1 MTVTGLAG
9 SSPALGTVKKILIVT
24 SEYGS
29 GHKTPAEALRAEF
42 VRQGH
47 SAEIFDFK
55 DIIGTFTERITKEL
69 FNFATTHVPLLHRG
83 LAAATDSNTVLDAIV
98 AIAPAKVSANLDAYI
113 SQMRPDTIVT
123 TFPAANRVI
132 AELKSKHTFQLV
144 SVVTDLET
152 LHAYWYAPGT
162 DAHIA
167 PLPETV
173 AALEELG
180 ASPETIFQLGYPLRA
195 AFFESKDA
203 DALRKKLSIPANTY
217 TALYMAHTAPDPFV
231 EDLAWL
237 LEKTGGI
244 TPIIVC
250 GKNDALKEKL
260 ARELPRAH
268 VLGFIDNM
276 DEYFRVAD
284 VAIGKAGTGFVMEAA
299 AMGCPV
305 VITKYLKPQE
315 EGNVDIFTKRGFGF
329 VEKTAVRAMKR
340 ILALRDEP
348 AKVKLERSRAMRAL
362 FPRNTTQAIVQFVA
376 DLK

>member
-1 MTVTGLAG
+1 M
-9 SSPALGTVKKILIVT
+9 
-24 SEYGS
+24 
-29 GHKTPAEALRAEF
+29 PAEALRAEF

-55 DIIGTFTERITKEL
+55 DIIGRFTERITKEL

-83 LAAATDSNTVLDAIV
+83 LAAATDSNTILDAIV
-98 AIAPAKVSANLDAYI
+98 AMAPAKVSANLDAYI
-113 SQMRPDTIVT
+113 EKMRPDTIVT
-123 TFPAANRVI
+123 TFPAANRLI
-132 AELKSKHTFQLV
+132 AELKTKHTFQLV
-144 SVVTDLET
+144 SVVTDLKT
-152 LHAYWYAPGT
+152 LHAYWFAPGI

-173 AALEELG
+173 AALKELG
-180 ASPETIFQLGYPLRA
+180 APPKTIHELGFPLRA
-195 AFFESKDA
+195 AFFEHKDVG
-203 DALRKKLSIPANTY
+203 ALRKKLSLPDHTF

-237 LEKTGGI
+237 LEKTSGI

-260 ARELPRAH
+260 SRELPRAH

-299 AMGCPV
+299 AMGCPI
-305 VITKYLKPQE
+305 VITKFVKPQE

-340 ILALRDEP
+340 ILALKDEP
-348 AKVKLERSRAMRAL
+348 AKTKQERSQAMRAL
-362 FPRNTTQAIVQFVA
+362 FPRDTTEAIVRFVA